1 MKRSFLVLVALVVVA
16 CPRPRGTP
24 PSAEQIPTRLLI
36 VVIDQFRADYL
47 ERVDLPNLRRLRER
61 SASFD
66 EAYVGHL
73 SSKTVVSHA
82 VLPRGVF
89 PKKIGWSDD
98 SFRDAAGVLGT
109 AGMMRSAEMNV
120 GEMQKF
126 LSPSLPPSVVTAFA
140 AHPRRLFVG
149 EKDYAVAAMAGHEA
163 DIDVTLA
170 RDGARWKPAGLNV
183 PAYIATDPRFTL
195 DQTPRYGTESSSY
208 ALGGDKFVP
217 GATGRGGDVWVAD
230 AALALMEH
238 EDWSTLLVT
247 LGGVDKAGHMMGADH
262 DLLAPNASEIH
273 MIDQLRT
280 ADAQLGR
287 LLDALERR
295 GLTSG
300 TAIVVTADHGGMW
313 AENFHARGRPE
324 HADDDWK
331 WGRYANG
338 KSFLDPQPEIAALVA
353 GGGIDAS
360 HNDTAIHVWTTAN
373 DPRAKTV
380 GARLEKMPGVIA
392 VYERAGDR
400 YRVVSEHFDR
410 ASVRESA
417 WEAAHARE
425 LLDTMAAPNAPD
437 FVALLDEKTGYGV
450 PGDHG
455 GAQEACQRIPLLFA
469 GPNVKPG
476 RYPGRARLVDV
487 APTLFA
493 LTGRIPPT
501 GEDGVPLCAAIRSS
515 PACR

>member
-1 MKRSFLVLVALVVVA
+1 MKLVAIAVLPLAFFA
-16 CPRPRGTP
+16 CRPSHDASAPTEKN
-24 PSAEQIPTRLLI
+24 PSRLLI

-47 ERVDLPNLRRLRER
+47 ERVDLPNLKRLRER

-66 EAYVGHL
+66 DAYVGHL

-89 PKKIGWSDD
+89 PRKIGWSDD

-109 AGMMRSAEMNV
+109 AGMMRSAEMSV
-120 GEMQKF
+120 GEMTKI
-126 LSPSLPPSVVTAFA
+126 LSPDLPPSVVTAFD
-140 AHPRRLFVG
+140 AHPRHLFVG
-149 EKDYAVAAMAGHEA
+149 EKDYAVAAMAGREA
-163 DIDVTLA
+163 DIDVTLG
-170 RDGARWKPAGLNV
+170 RDGSHWKPAGQNV
-183 PAYIATDPRFTL
+183 PDYIANDPRFTL
-195 DQTPRYGTESSSY
+195 DQTPKYGTSTSSY

-217 GATGRGGDVWVAD
+217 GATGKGGDVWVAD
-230 AALALMEH
+230 AAIALMEH
-238 EDWSTLLVT
+238 EDWGSLLVT
-247 LGGVDKAGHMMGADH
+247 FGGVDKVGHMMGADH
-262 DLLAPNASEIH
+262 DLSSPNASEIH
-273 MIDQLRT
+273 LVDQLHT

-287 LLDALERR
+287 LLDALERH
-295 GLTSG
+295 GLTNE

-313 AENFHARGRPE
+313 SEHFHARAKPE
-324 HADDDWK
+324 RAADDWK
-331 WGRYANG
+331 WGRFANG

-353 GGGIDAS
+353 GGGIDAT
-360 HNDTAIHVWTTAN
+360 HNDTAIHVWATAN
-373 DPRAKTV
+373 DSRAATIAV
-380 GARLEKMPGVIA
+380 RLEKMPGVIA
-392 VYERAGDR
+392 VYERAGDH
-400 YRVVSEHFDR
+400 YRPRAEHFDR
-410 ASVRESA
+410 ASTREAA
-417 WEAAHARE
+417 WAAAHAHE

-493 LTGRIPPT
+493 LEGMKPPA
-501 GEDGVPLCAAIRSS
+501 GEDGTPLCAAIRSG
-515 PACR
+515 CR